1 MQRDEQVTTLFQ
13 SFLAKTDRKAVKM
26 KPDGNC
32 FYRAISYE
40 LFGTEEEDSTIRSVI
55 LRTERLNK
63 DVFCTFLMPAGSMEE
78 HCVGVGTPGTW
89 ATQVEVVA
97 TATIFRVPV
106 YFCTITSNSTDCCR
120 WNVIHPLNESKYE
133 LRYPVLPDLDKSIA
147 LLKPDHFELL
157 YYENCHYDAIVSIGS
172 GKVCLTPPTLL
183 GCHSELIEL

>member
-1 MQRDEQVTTLFQ
+1 M
-13 SFLAKTDRKAVKM
+13 KM

-40 LFGTEEEDSTIRSVI
+40 LFETEEDNTIRSVI
-55 LRTERLNK
+55 SRTERLNK
-63 DVFCTFLMPAGSMEE
+63 VVFCTFLMPAGSMEE
-78 HCVGVGTPGTW
+78 HCIGVGTPGTW

-106 YFCTITSNSTDCCR
+106 YFCTITSNCCR

-172 GKVCLTPPTLL
+172 GKVCLIPPTLS